1 MNKNYNETPLDDE
14 ERELAQEIESG
25 AYRTLSKKEFDKE
38 MAFAKEAA
46 ENYMAK
52 NKNINLRLSNGDI
65 QKIKLKAAE
74 AGLPY
79 QTLVASILHQY
90 ANEKFN
96 IRI

>member
-14 ERELAQEIESG
+14 ERDLAYEIENNLYTEVSP
-25 AYRTLSKKEFDKE
+25 TEQKKFI
-38 MAFAKEAA
+38 AFAKEVA

>member
-1 MNKNYNETPLDDE
+1 MNKRFNETPLDDE
-14 ERELAQEIESG
+14 EKELAQEIESDM
-25 AYRTLSKKEFDKE
+25 YKTVSREEFKKE
-38 MAFAKEAA
+38 MIFAKEAA
-46 ENYMAK
+46 TNYLEK

-65 QKIKLKAAE
+65 QKIKVKAAE

-90 ANEKFN
+90 ANEKLE